1 MTGRV
6 QAWGDGRDRA
16 GDDRGGAAAPRRPD
30 GLHPPER
37 TQRPEK
43 KCGTRRLSSRSRT
56 RGGLSSDQ
64 VVAKAQAFLAFLSGV
79 PSAPSDVA
87 QG

>member
-1 MTGRV
+1 MRH
-6 QAWGDGRDRA
+6 
-16 GDDRGGAAAPRRPD
+16 AALKLAIED
-30 GLHPPER
+30 A
-37 TQRPEK
+37 
-43 KCGTRRLSSRSRT
+43 